1 VRGIIVRFVVN
12 GISLWLASVLVEGVK
27 VSGGAVEWLILLTV
41 FALINAVIKPI
52 LKLLAFPIDVATL
65 GLFTWVINA
74 FLLWLTSVLSNA
86 LTVDGIIAAFLGS
99 LVISIVSTLLSWLVP
114 D

>member
-1 VRGIIVRFVVN
+1 VRGIIIRFIINAV
-12 GISLWLASVLVEGVK
+12 SLWVASVLVEGITVAG
-27 VSGGAVEWLILLTV
+27 SAVEWLVLLAI
-41 FALINAVIKPI
+41 FALINAVIKPV
-52 LKLLAFPIDVATL
+52 LKLLTLPINVMTL

-74 FLLWLTSVLSNA
+74 FLLWLTSVLTDA

-99 LVISIVSTLLSWLVP
+99 LVISIVSTLLSWFVP

>member
-1 VRGIIVRFVVN
+1 MRGIIIRFAINAIALWAASALVG
-12 GISLWLASVLVEGVK
+12 GIT
-27 VSGGAVEWLILLTV
+27 VSGSVVEWLFLLVV

-52 LKLLAFPIDVATL
+52 LKLLAFPINVATL

-74 FLLWLTSVLSNA
+74 FLLWLTSVLTDA
-86 LTVDGIIAAFLGS
+86 LTVDGIIPAFLGS
-99 LVISIVSTLLSWLVP
+99 LVVTIVSMLLSWFVP

>member
-1 VRGIIVRFVVN
+1 MRGIIIRFVIN
-12 GISLWLASVLVEGVK
+12 GISLWLADRLVGDIT
-27 VSGGAVEWLILLTV
+27 VSGGAIEWLVLLAV

-52 LKLLAFPIDVATL
+52 LKLLTLPINIATL

-74 FLLWLTSVLSNA
+74 FLLWLTSVLTNA
-86 LTVDGIIAAFLGS
+86 LTVDGIMAAFLGS

>member
-1 VRGIIVRFVVN
+1 MTAIIIRFLVN
-12 GISLWLASVLVEGVK
+12 GTALWVASKLVSGVTVEGTI
-27 VSGGAVEWLILLTV
+27 VEWLVLLIV
-41 FALINAVIKPI
+41 FALINAVLKPI
-52 LKLLAFPIDVATL
+52 LKLLTLPINVMTL

-74 FLLWLTSVLSNA
+74 FLLWLTSWLTDA
-86 LTVDGIIAAFLGS
+86 LEVDGIVALFLGS

>member
-1 VRGIIVRFVVN
+1 MTGIIIRFVINAIALWAASALVS
-12 GISLWLASVLVEGVK
+12 GIS
-27 VSGGAVEWLILLTV
+27 VSGSIVEWLVLLAV

-52 LKLLAFPIDVATL
+52 LKLLTLPISVVTL

-74 FLLWLTSVLSNA
+74 FLLWLTSA
-86 LTVDGIIAAFLGS
+86 LTDALEVDGIIAAFLGS
-99 LVISIVSTLLSWLVP
+99 LVISIISTLLSWFVP